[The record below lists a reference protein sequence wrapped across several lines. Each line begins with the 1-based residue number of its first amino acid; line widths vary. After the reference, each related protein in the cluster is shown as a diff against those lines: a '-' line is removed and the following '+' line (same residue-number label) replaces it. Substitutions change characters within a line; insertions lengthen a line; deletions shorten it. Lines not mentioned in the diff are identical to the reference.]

1 MPTAAALTYG
11 AARENAS
18 RLASVMLRY
27 GVQLGDPVLVHTAD
41 HAQSLVAQLA
51 VLALGGVCVPVPDG
65 AGERDA
71 ARIAEMSGATL
82 VLCSGVHRERWALDA
97 MVLDDARTWA
107 RIAPVRVD
115 GSLPRSGPD
124 DVAYL
129 LTERTEGGG
138 CVGHLVDHR
147 AWLLATGARLRRA
160 GRPGR
165 GVRTGRRPGGALGLA
180 ALWWAISAGSR
191 LNGPAAP
198 ATGRDQ
204 AGAAAVYGPEE
215 YAEFLEGA
223 VTGAPGTALVIG
235 GALPAGLVARHRE
248 LLPYTRLL
256 AEFSPRDGAMPWTA
270 ADCTSAHADGS
281 GAGSAVPRVR
291 VTVRDEE
298 GRPVPAGATGRI
310 WAAGAALPSTGCATA
325 AVNRPSATGVA
336 DVLGVSGPVG
346 GRGLAGDHRPDGAQ
360 CSGAVVPVGVRVRLR
375 GARGGLTGFLPGAT
389 SSLAGPG
396 RARGAVRAGGRGTA
410 CGRVLKRR
418 TGWDRP
424 ARGAVRACG
433 RVLKRRTGWD
443 RPARGAVRAGGRV
456 LKRRTGWEGRP
467 VRAGGRVLKCRTGW
481 EGGPCCPADVASIA
495 VRAGVVGAIEQPRRR
510 SAQVGPRR
518 LTPVPEI
525 QERQWAAREGGGVR
539 VVLGKHAVVV
549 GGSVAGLTAAGAL
562 AGRFERVTVLD
573 RDALPSDAAN
583 RKGVPQARHSHA
595 LLIGGRLALEKVFP
609 V

>member
-1 MPTAAALTYG
+1 MSAVTMIGTGGRETGGDSGGRPAKRSRTAAEPVTVDGLFAHAAARRPGEVVVADGGRPLTYG

-180 ALWWAISAGSR
+180 ALWWAVSAGSR

-215 YAEFLEGA
+215 YAEFLEGP

-298 GRPVPAGATGRI
+298 GRPLPAGATGRI
-310 WAAGAALPSTGCATA
+310 WAAGAALPFDRLCDGCREPAVGHRGSLMSSGYLGRWAGDGSLEITGRTARRAPARSSSRSASAFGCAAHGA
-325 AVNRPSATGVA
+325 A
-336 DVLGVSGPVG
+336 
-346 GRGLAGDHRPDGAQ
+346 
-360 CSGAVVPVGVRVRLR
+360 
-375 GARGGLTGFLPGAT
+375 
-389 SSLAGPG
+389 
-396 RARGAVRAGGRGTA
+396 
-410 CGRVLKRR
+410 
-418 TGWDRP
+418 
-424 ARGAVRACG
+424 
-433 RVLKRRTGWD
+433 
-443 RPARGAVRAGGRV
+443 
-456 LKRRTGWEGRP
+456 
-467 VRAGGRVLKCRTGW
+467 
-481 EGGPCCPADVASIA
+481 
-495 VRAGVVGAIEQPRRR
+495 
-510 SAQVGPRR
+510 
-518 LTPVPEI
+518 
-525 QERQWAAREGGGVR
+525 
-539 VVLGKHAVVV
+539 
-549 GGSVAGLTAAGAL
+549 
-562 AGRFERVTVLD
+562 
-573 RDALPSDAAN
+573 
-583 RKGVPQARHSHA
+583 
-595 LLIGGRLALEKVFP
+595 
-609 V
+609 